1 MKRYFRIFTTVFLSW
16 LMFTMNTG
24 FAFGQAKSDEKAP
37 EWILSYAFTGFSIAL
52 GIVVIVRS
60 SKRKNSVISEYERKR
75 LQEEELKAA
84 GRG

>member
-1 MKRYFRIFTTVFLSW
+1 MKRYFRIITTVFLSW
-16 LMFTMNTG
+16 LMLLMNTG
-24 FAFGQAKSDEKAP
+24 YAFAQQEEEKAP

-60 SKRKNSVISEYERKR
+60 SKRKDSIISEYERKR

>member
-1 MKRYFRIFTTVFLSW
+1 
-16 LMFTMNTG
+16 MNTG
-24 FAFGQAKSDEKAP
+24 FTFAQQEEEKAP

-60 SKRKNSVISEYERKR
+60 SKRKDSIISEYERKR

>member
-1 MKRYFRIFTTVFLSW
+1 MKRYFRIFTTVALSW
-16 LMFTMNTG
+16 LMLLMNTG
-24 FAFGQAKSDEKAP
+24 FALGQSKDEKAP

-52 GIVVIVRS
+52 GIVVVVRS
-60 SKRKNSVISEYERKR
+60 SKRKASIISEYDRKR

>member
-1 MKRYFRIFTTVFLSW
+1 MKRYFRIFTTVVLSW
-16 LMFTMNTG
+16 LMFLMNTG
-24 FAFGQAKSDEKAP
+24 YAFAQKDEEKAP

-75 LQEEELKAA
+75 LQEEELKNA